1 MINHKLP
8 PVISYGEWLAQEAAR
23 VKQENAYYNSLNS
36 FERMIDSHVGYVIIL
51 SISFSISFSLGF
63 MIGFL
68 IKV

>member
-8 PVISYGEWLAQEAAR
+8 SVISYREWKDLESAR

-36 FERMIDSHVGYVIIL
+36 FEKIIDSHVGYITIL
-51 SISFSISFSLGF
+51 SISSIISFNLGF
-63 MIGFL
+63 IIGFL